1 MRSKKS
7 CNTVLNVTV
16 VMPVYND
23 WDAAAALIEHLDTVM
38 CGSQMCSRV
47 ILVDDGST
55 SPNPQCLVTKPLQQ
69 ISAVYILRLRKNLGH
84 QRAIAVG
91 LTYIQQKM
99 PCDAVLVMDADGEDR
114 PEDVPRLIEEFNK
127 EKGERVIF
135 AERIKREES
144 VLFKVCYCFYQILH
158 RILIGQGERVGN
170 FSIISFDHLS
180 TLVVSSEY
188 GIITRPRFLR
198 FGCHTECFLP
208 LAGPVYPGSLK

>member
-1 MRSKKS
+1 MLSKKR
-7 CNTVLNVTV
+7 CNTVLNVIF

-23 WDAAAALIEHLDTVM
+23 WDAAGALIEHLDTVISE
-38 CGSQMCSRV
+38 SQVCSRI

-55 SPNPQCLVTKPLQQ
+55 RPNPQCLVMKPLQH

-99 PCDAVLVMDADGEDR
+99 PCDAVLVMDADGEDK

-135 AERIKREES
+135 AERVKREES
-144 VLFKVCYCFYQILH
+144 LLF
-158 RILIGQGERVGN
+158 
-170 FSIISFDHLS
+170 
-180 TLVVSSEY
+180 
-188 GIITRPRFLR
+188 
-198 FGCHTECFLP
+198 
-208 LAGPVYPGSLK
+208 